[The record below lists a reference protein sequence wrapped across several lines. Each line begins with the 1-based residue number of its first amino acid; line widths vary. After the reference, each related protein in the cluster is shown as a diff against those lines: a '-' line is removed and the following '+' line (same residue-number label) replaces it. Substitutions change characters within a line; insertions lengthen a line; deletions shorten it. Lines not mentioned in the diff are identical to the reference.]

1 MKVDTK
7 VNCNVRISLCV
18 TENRNENNV
27 PVMFYTPNKEDYVVN
42 INLLPGMNQEIIY
55 GEADF
60 ELAVLKK
67 QMLT

>member
-7 VNCNVRISLCV
+7 VNCNVRISMCV

-42 INLLPGMNQEIIY
+42 INLLPMMNQEIVF

-60 ELAVLKK
+60 EIAVLKK
-67 QMLT
+67 QNLT